1 MEKLSLTSH
10 LRNGLLLCYF
20 GATCPSPHAMLGVNF
35 VFTVRKEGFNSKV
48 LEITKSNGTTDD

>member
-20 GATCPSPHAMLGVNF
+20 SATCPSPHAMLGVNF
-35 VFTVRKEGFNSKV
+35 VFYGPQGGFLTPKF
-48 LEITKSNGTTDD
+48 